1 MWVNRDRKRRT
12 AMQKK
17 NVRKSGATKSVKSLP
32 AKPAGKD
39 ESKAV
44 RGGTRDASTGLATG
58 KRMHKPW
65 PV

>member
-1 MWVNRDRKRRT
+1 
-12 AMQKK
+12 MQKK

-32 AKPAGKD
+32 VKPVGKD

-44 RGGTRDASTGLATG
+44 HGGEGSTGLPTG
-58 KRMHKPW
+58 KRMHKPI

>member
-1 MWVNRDRKRRT
+1 
-12 AMQKK
+12 MQKK

-44 RGGTRDASTGLATG
+44 RGGTRDAASGLATG